1 MMQTGSSHR
10 ITFLLDARIS
20 LESLVLNRLHRLPD
34 IRREEWL
41 RGLLMLG
48 FRTEC
53 QTISYQQSKIT
64 GAHAAS
70 RLQTTF
76 SHWLT
81 QGTMEKPEPTPVEQ
95 MPVEHVLSER
105 ICSKPFAALSKVIG

>member
-1 MMQTGSSHR
+1 MQAGSSHR
-10 ITFLLDARIS
+10 IAFLLDARVS

-53 QTISYQQSKIT
+53 QGISYQQSNINS
-64 GAHAAS
+64 AHAES

-81 QGTMEKPEPTPVEQ
+81 QGAMEKTELTPVEQ

>member
-1 MMQTGSSHR
+1 MMHSGSSHR
-10 ITFLLDARIS
+10 ITFFLDTRVS

-53 QTISYQQSKIT
+53 QMINHQQSKIT
-64 GAHAAS
+64 SAHAES

-81 QGTMEKPEPTPVEQ
+81 QGTMEKPEPTPVEK

-105 ICSKPFAALSKVIG
+105 TCSKPFAALSKVIG

>member
-1 MMQTGSSHR
+1 MTQSGSSHR
-10 ITFLLDARIS
+10 ITFSLDTRVS

-53 QTISYQQSKIT
+53 QTINHQQSKIT
-64 GAHAAS
+64 SAHGGS

-81 QGTMEKPEPTPVEQ
+81 QGTMEKLEPA
-95 MPVEHVLSER
+95 PVEHVLSGR
-105 ICSKPFAALSKVIG
+105 TCSKPFAALSKVIG

>member
-1 MMQTGSSHR
+1 MMQSGSSHR
-10 ITFLLDARIS
+10 ITFFLDTRVS

-41 RGLLMLG
+41 RCLLMLG

-53 QTISYQQSKIT
+53 QTISYQQSNIT
-64 GAHAAS
+64 SAHPTS

-76 SHWLT
+76 SHWLA
-81 QGTMEKPEPTPVEQ
+81 QGTMAKPESIPVEQ
-95 MPVEHVLSER
+95 MPVEPVLSGR
-105 ICSKPFAALSKVIG
+105 TCTKPFAALNKVIG